1 MILNILVERQGLT
14 RHAIDKAYL
23 AVFAKFDKN

>member
-14 RHAIDKAYL
+14 RYATDKAYL